1 MDSLFGFLHNLSF
14 MLVPLLAAVV
24 LHEYAHGRVAYFFG
38 DPTAKSLGRL
48 TLNPLPHIDMYG
60 SIIVPLIMFL
70 IPGGFIF
77 GWAKPVP
84 IDTGKLHN
92 PKRDMAFV
100 AIAGPLMNLFLAV
113 VSGLLL
119 ALFLYIDPTLR
130 ENWPPQPGVAPRG
143 DLLGM
148 VLVPLS
154 AMMLFSVAIN
164 IVLFAFN
171 LLPIPPLDGSRVLVS
186 ILPPK
191 QAIALARLE
200 RHGMLVV
207 LGLIMVNSY
216 IPILSMYIGSI
227 RELFFQ
233 VFLSNFLS

>member
-1 MDSLFGFLHNLSF
+1 
-14 MLVPLLAAVV
+14 MLIPLMAAVV

-48 TLNPLPHIDMYG
+48 TLNPIPHIDLYG
-60 SIIVPLIMFL
+60 SLIVPLILFL

-84 IDTGKLHN
+84 INAGKLHN
-92 PKRDMAFV
+92 PKRDMALV
-100 AIAGPLMNLFLAV
+100 AVAGPLMNLFLAV
-113 VSGLLL
+113 VSALLL
-119 ALFLYIDPTLR
+119 ALFWYIDPTLK
-130 ENWPPQPGVAPRG
+130 ENWPPQPGVELRG

-148 VLVPLS
+148 ILVPLS
-154 AMMLFSVAIN
+154 AMALFSMLIN

-186 ILPPK
+186 VLPPK
-191 QAIALARLE
+191 QAIALNRLE
-200 RHGMLVV
+200 PYGMLVV
-207 LGLIMVNSY
+207 IGLIMVNSY

-227 RELFFQ
+227 LDVFFHI
-233 VFLSNFLS
+233 FLSNFRS

>member
-130 ENWPPQPGVAPRG
+130 ENWPPQPGVDPRG

>member
-1 MDSLFGFLHNLSF
+1 

-186 ILPPK
+186 ILPSK

-227 RELFFQ
+227 REFFFQ

>member
-1 MDSLFGFLHNLSF
+1 MDSIASFLHNLSY
-14 MLVPLLAAVV
+14 MLLPLIVAIV

-48 TLNPLPHIDMYG
+48 TLNPIPHIDLYG
-60 SIIVPLIMFL
+60 SIIVPLILFL

-84 IDTGKLHN
+84 INAARLHN

-100 AIAGPLMNLFLAV
+100 AIAGPLMNLFLAI
-113 VSGLLL
+113 VSGLVL
-119 ALFLYIDPTLR
+119 AFLFSIDPTLQ
-130 ENWPPQPGVAPRG
+130 ENWPPQPGVERRE

-148 VLVPLS
+148 FLVPLS
-154 AMMLFSVAIN
+154 AMALFSMLIN

-171 LLPIPPLDGSRVLVS
+171 LLPIPPLDGSRILVCL
-186 ILPPK
+186 LPPK
-191 QAIALARLE
+191 PAMALSRLE
-200 RHGMLVV
+200 PYGMLVV
-207 LGLIMVNSY
+207 MGLIMVNSY
-216 IPILSMYIGSI
+216 IPILSLYIGTI
-227 RELFFQ
+227 QKVFFQ

>member
-1 MDSLFGFLHNLSF
+1 M
-14 MLVPLLAAVV
+14 AAVV
-24 LHEYAHGRVAYFFG
+24 LHEYAHGRIAYFFG

-48 TLNPLPHIDMYG
+48 TLNPIPHIDMYG

-113 VSGLLL
+113 ASGLLL

-130 ENWPPQPGVAPRG
+130 ENWPPQPGTVPRG

-148 VLVPLS
+148 ILVPLS
-154 AMMLFSVAIN
+154 AMMLFSIAIN

-186 ILPPK
+186 ILPPA
-191 QAIALARLE
+191 QAMALVRLE

-207 LGLIMVNSY
+207 LGLIMLNSY
-216 IPILSMYIGSI
+216 FPILSMYIGTI
-227 RELFFQ
+227 REFFFR

>member
-1 MDSLFGFLHNLSF
+1 
-14 MLVPLLAAVV
+14 MLVPLMAAVV

-60 SIIVPLIMFL
+60 SIIIPFMMFL
-70 IPGGFIF
+70 MPGGFIF

-84 IDTGKLHN
+84 IDTSKLHN

-113 VSGLLL
+113 VSGFLL
-119 ALFLYIDPTLR
+119 ALFLYIDPTIG
-130 ENWPPQPGVAPRG
+130 ENWPPQPGVNPRE
-143 DLLGM
+143 DVLGM
-148 VLVPLS
+148 LLVPLA

-164 IVLFAFN
+164 IVLFGFN

-191 QAIALARLE
+191 QAVILHQLE

-207 LGLIMVNSY
+207 IGLIMLNSQF
-216 IPILSMYIGSI
+216 PILSMYIGAI
-227 RELFFQ
+227 REVFFN
-233 VFLSNFLS
+233 VFLSNILS

>member
-1 MDSLFGFLHNLSF
+1 MDSLAGFLQNLSF
-14 MLVPLLAAVV
+14 MLVPLMAAVV

-60 SIIVPLIMFL
+60 SIIFPFIMFL
-70 IPGGFIF
+70 LPGGFIF

-84 IDTGKLHN
+84 IDTQKLHK
-92 PKRDMAFV
+92 PQRDMAFV

-119 ALFLYIDPTLR
+119 ALFLFIDPTLQ
-130 ENWPPQPGVAPRG
+130 ENWPPQPGVELRG

-148 VLVPLS
+148 ALVPLT
-154 AMMLFSVAIN
+154 AMALFSMLIN

-171 LLPIPPLDGSRVLVS
+171 LLPIPPLDGSRILAS
-186 ILPPK
+186 FLPPK
-191 QAIALARLE
+191 QAMALSRMD
-200 RHGMLVV
+200 RPGMLVV
-207 LGLIMVNSY
+207 IGLIMLNSQF
-216 IPILSMYIGSI
+216 PILSMYIGSI
-227 RELFFQ
+227 RDFFFR
-233 VFLSNFLS
+233 VFL

>member
-1 MDSLFGFLHNLSF
+1 
-14 MLVPLLAAVV
+14 MLVPLMAAVV

-191 QAIALARLE
+191 QAIVLARLE

-227 RELFFQ
+227 REFFFQ

>member
-1 MDSLFGFLHNLSF
+1 LYGSI
-14 MLVPLLAAVV
+14 LVPLIL
-24 LHEYAHGRVAYFFG
+24 
-38 DPTAKSLGRL
+38 
-48 TLNPLPHIDMYG
+48 
-60 SIIVPLIMFL
+60 FL

-84 IDTGKLHN
+84 IDATRLHN
-92 PKRDMAFV
+92 PKRDMALV

-119 ALFLYIDPTLR
+119 AFFFYIDPTLQ
-130 ENWPPQPGVAPRG
+130 ENWPPQPGVEPRE

-148 VLVPLS
+148 LLVPLS
-154 AMMLFSVAIN
+154 AMALFSMLIN

-186 ILPPK
+186 LLPPK
-191 QAIALARLE
+191 PAMTLSRLE
-200 RHGMLVV
+200 PYGMFVV
-207 LGLIMVNSY
+207 MGLIMVNSY
-216 IPILSMYIGSI
+216 IPILSMYIGTI
-227 RELFFQ
+227 REIFFQ

>member
-130 ENWPPQPGVAPRG
+130 ENWPPQPGVDPRG

-186 ILPPK
+186 ILPSK

-227 RELFFQ
+227 REFFFQ

>member
-1 MDSLFGFLHNLSF
+1 
-14 MLVPLLAAVV
+14 MLAPLMAAVV

-60 SIIVPLIMFL
+60 SIIVPLMMFL
-70 IPGGFIF
+70 MPGGFIF

-84 IDTGKLHN
+84 IDTSKLHN

-100 AIAGPLMNLFLAV
+100 AIAGPLMNLFLAI

-119 ALFLYIDPTLR
+119 ALFLYIDPTLA
-130 ENWPPQPGVAPRG
+130 ENWPPQAGVELRG

-148 VLVPLS
+148 ALVPLF
-154 AMMLFSVAIN
+154 AMALFSMLIN
-164 IVLFAFN
+164 IALFAFN
-171 LLPIPPLDGSRVLVS
+171 LIPIPPLDGSRILVS

-191 QAIALARLE
+191 PAMALVRLE

-207 LGLIMVNSY
+207 IGLIMLNSQF
-216 IPILSMYIGSI
+216 PILSMYIGAI
-227 RELFFQ
+227 RDFFFD
-233 VFLSNFLS
+233 VFLSNI

>member
-186 ILPPK
+186 ILPSK

-227 RELFFQ
+227 REFFFQ

>member
-1 MDSLFGFLHNLSF
+1 MNSLFGFLHNLSF

-24 LHEYAHGRVAYFFG
+24 FHEYAHGRVAYFLG

-60 SIIVPLIMFL
+60 SIIFPLILFL

-84 IDTGKLHN
+84 INTERLHN
-92 PKRDMAFV
+92 PKRDMALV
-100 AIAGPLMNLFLAV
+100 AIAGPLMNLFLAI

-119 ALFLYIDPTLR
+119 ALFWSIDPTLK
-130 ENWPPQPGVAPRG
+130 ENWPPQPGVELRG

-148 VLVPLS
+148 ILVPLS
-154 AMMLFSVAIN
+154 AMALFSMLIN
-164 IVLFAFN
+164 IALFAFN

-191 QAIALARLE
+191 QAIALNRLE

-207 LGLIMVNSY
+207 MGLIMVNSY
-216 IPILSMYIGSI
+216 IPILSMYLGSI
-227 RELFFQ
+227 QNLFFQ
-233 VFLSNFLS
+233 VFLSKFWS

>member
-1 MDSLFGFLHNLSF
+1 MDSIVSFLQNLSF
-14 MLVPLLAAVV
+14 MLVPLMAAVV

-48 TLNPLPHIDMYG
+48 TLNPIPHIDLYG
-60 SIIVPLIMFL
+60 SIIVPLILFL
-70 IPGGFIF
+70 LPGGFIF

-84 IDTGKLHN
+84 INAARLHN

-100 AIAGPLMNLFLAV
+100 AIAGPLMNLFLAI

-119 ALFLYIDPTLR
+119 ALLFFIDPTLQ
-130 ENWPPQPGVAPRG
+130 ENWPPQPDVELRG

-148 VLVPLS
+148 FLVPLS
-154 AMMLFSVAIN
+154 AMALFSMLIN

-186 ILPPK
+186 LLPPK
-191 QAIALARLE
+191 PAMALSRLE
-200 RHGMLVV
+200 PYGMLVV
-207 LGLIMVNSY
+207 MGLLMVNSH
-216 IPILSMYIGSI
+216 IPVLSLYIGSI
-227 RELFFQ
+227 QEVFFQ
-233 VFLSNFLS
+233 VFLANILS